1 MILDSFD
8 KIVNQKGSGTNLIL
22 GIVVAIVGIG
32 IGILM
37 ESDLVLYLSLIAGL
51 SLIISSFLIIIRQY
65 ERAIIL
71 RLGRIKR
78 QIGPGI
84 QA

>member
-37 ESDLVLYLSLIAGL
+37 KSDIVL
-51 SLIISSFLIIIRQY
+51 
-65 ERAIIL
+65 
-71 RLGRIKR
+71 
-78 QIGPGI
+78 
-84 QA
+84 